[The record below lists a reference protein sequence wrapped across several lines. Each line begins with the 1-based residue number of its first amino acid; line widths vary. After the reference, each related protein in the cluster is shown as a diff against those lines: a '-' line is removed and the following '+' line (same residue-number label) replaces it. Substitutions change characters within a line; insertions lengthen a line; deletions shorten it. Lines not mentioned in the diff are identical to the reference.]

1 VGVTDDLLGRNK
13 AYVEQYT
20 PDLPLP
26 PRLKLAVV
34 ACMDSRLDTFAMLGL
49 ELGDAHIMRNAGGVV
64 TDDVIRS
71 LTISQRKLGTREIIL
86 IHHTDCGALTFTDDE
101 LRDQLFEETG
111 LKPSWSPESFKDL
124 DADLRQSIERVR
136 SNAFIPHTDK
146 VRGFVF
152 DVHTGALRE
161 VTTAG
166 SGAKNRAPGAAQPA
180 TASDSFLEHMKA
192 WFRRGE

>member
-1 VGVTDDLLGRNK
+1 MSVIDRLLKHNK
-13 AYVEQYT
+13 TYAAQYT

-26 PRLKLAVV
+26 PQLKLAVV
-34 ACMDSRLDTFAMLGL
+34 TCMDSRLDTFAGLGL
-49 ELGDAHIMRNAGGVV
+49 DLGDAHIIRNAGGVV

-71 LTISQRKLGTREIIL
+71 LVISQRKLGTREIVL
-86 IHHTDCGALTFTDDE
+86 MHHTNCGALTFTDDE
-101 LRDQLFEETG
+101 LRDQLFDETG

-136 SNAFIPHTDK
+136 SDPFLPHRDS

-152 DVHTGALRE
+152 DVHTGELRE

-166 SGAKNRAPGAAQPA
+166 SGARNLAVGDQTQGSLVAHVK
-180 TASDSFLEHMKA
+180 D
-192 WFRRGE
+192 WFRARK